1 MTTPL
6 VRDKYSAVW
15 VSYSSVKDY
24 LKCPRAYFLKNVYRD
39 PKTNRKITLM
49 QPALALGQVVHEVI
63 ETLSVLPVEERF
75 AKPLV
80 NLFEER
86 WQRVAGEKGGFTSIE
101 EEERYKGRGKAMIE
115 RLEKNPGALVEKA
128 IKIKGDL
135 PNFWLSDED
144 DIILCGKID
153 WLRYNESDDSV
164 HIIDFKT
171 GKFDEDPDSL
181 QLPIYLLLASRCQ
194 TKAVSGASFWQ
205 LGREDKPLEVTLP
218 EEESAHSRVLEVAKR
233 IALARKLERF
243 TCGRND
249 ACAACRPFEAIIA
262 GSAKHV
268 GINEYNA
275 DMYILT
281 SN

>member
-1 MTTPL
+1 M
-6 VRDKYSAVW
+6 
-15 VSYSSVKDY
+15 
-24 LKCPRAYFLKNVYRD
+24 YFLKNVYRD
-39 PKTNRKITLM
+39 PKTNRKIALM

-80 NLFEER
+80 SLFEER
-86 WQRVAGEKGGFTSIE
+86 WQRVAGERGGFTSIE

-115 RLEKNPGALVEKA
+115 RLEGNPGALVEKA

-144 DIILCGKID
+144 NIILCGKID

-205 LGREDKPLEVTLP
+205 LEREDKPFEVTLP
-218 EEESAHSRVLEVAKR
+218 EEESAHSQVLEVAKR

-243 TCGRND
+243 ICGRND
-249 ACAACRPFEAIIA
+249 GCAVCRPFEAIIA

-275 DMYILT
+275 DVYVL
-281 SN
+281 N